1 MVVLFLVF
9 LGPSCF
15 SWWLHQFTLLLTSYS
30 VVKNW
35 EGAFKGA
42 WGLVLRLPESACNSA
57 FINCVSLVMLG
68 ILSAPF
74 SWQGLVMVVNV
85 SYERKWDH
93 AYKAFYTVL
102 GIYKAHLLYSHLAH
116 TFTYFIHLFRSHLSP
131 ASLSILLLISTCSPL
146 QSDTSNPLIM
156 PPFFFIL
163 GPLSK
168 YSHLLHFF

>member
-1 MVVLFLVF
+1 MTGQGFLWTSITKN
-9 LGPSCF
+9 LPSL
-15 SWWLHQFTLLLTSYS
+15 WQEALYMLVTPLTLSQ
-30 VVKNW
+30 V
-35 EGAFKGA
+35 
-42 WGLVLRLPESACNSA
+42 ACNSA

-85 SYERKWDH
+85 SYEQKWDH
-93 AYKAFYTVL
+93 AYKALYTVL

-146 QSDTSNPLIM
+146 QSNWHFQSTYHAPIFLYSRA
-156 PPFFFIL
+156 FI
-163 GPLSK
+163 
-168 YSHLLHFF
+168 